1 MLETDNKN
9 LQAQVDHTEEKLNA
23 ALAEIEKLM
32 EKCNVKAEEVVEE
45 KAEEVVVA
53 VQEQKPE
60 EA

>member
-53 VQEQKPE
+53 VEEQKPE